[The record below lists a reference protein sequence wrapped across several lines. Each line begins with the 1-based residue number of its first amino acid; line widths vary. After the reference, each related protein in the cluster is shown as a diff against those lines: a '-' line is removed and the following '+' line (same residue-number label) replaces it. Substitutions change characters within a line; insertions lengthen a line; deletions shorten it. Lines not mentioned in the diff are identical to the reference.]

1 MLEYHGAGLQELEAT
16 RAAIKAR
23 SGRTPELYQGIDG
36 TSVSIPFDLIHEIEF
51 VQIARSSGFA
61 VPPDTDCP
69 PTFDQ
74 LGIPHRPESA
84 PAHLMERL
92 NMLRGLRPTWEIRDE
107 GSSTR

>member
-1 MLEYHGAGLQELEAT
+1 MTPAWSGAHLA
-16 RAAIKAR
+16 
-23 SGRTPELYQGIDG
+23 GRTPELYQGIDS

-61 VPPDTDCP
+61 VPPDTDGP
-69 PTFDQ
+69 PTFDH

-84 PAHLMERL
+84 PAHLIERL
-92 NMLRGLRPTWEIRDE
+92 NMPARSAGQPWEIRDE

>member
-1 MLEYHGAGLQELEAT
+1 MLEYHRAGLQELEAT

-23 SGRTPELYQGIDG
+23 SGRTPELYQGIYG
-36 TSVSIPFDLIHEIEF
+36 TSVSIPVNLTHGIEIEF
-51 VQIARSSGFA
+51 VQNARSSGFA

-92 NMLRGLRPTWEIRDE
+92 NMPARSAANMGD
-107 GSSTR
+107 TR

>member
-1 MLEYHGAGLQELEAT
+1 VLEYHGAGLQELEAT

-92 NMLRGLRPTWEIRDE
+92 NMPARSAANMGD
-107 GSSTR
+107 TR